1 MFRNLGTSTKL
12 FILCSTFIVAIAV
25 AIYSLVIEKQIAI
38 DFARKELVGLR
49 YFESLRDVY
58 AAILSAPLESAAQTP
73 SLADAL
79 KSLDAAEK
87 EAAGTLQTA
96 TLKQSLEATL
106 SKLSSTDARGSEQST
121 LIVEALAKARDLAQR
136 VGDDSNLALDPD
148 LDSYYLQDIVVRQI
162 PRLLGEIGDT
172 QTLLGEHASI
182 PADSRA
188 RVRALDAI
196 TRSTTEEIERNLTSA
211 YRGNADGQ
219 LRQKIEGETTKM
231 LSSIAAYYRALN
243 ETAGEPA
250 KSESRDDLYKA
261 TVDNTVAAWTVT
273 QAELKRLLEERIG
286 VLLGKLRRSLLLTGA
301 LAVLS
306 LLLALLTHRHIVR
319 PLAQLEGVVRKVRGT
334 KDYRNRIDYKS
345 EDEIGRLAVAFNEML
360 GELGNAHERE
370 SAEQEKRGLQQIAD
384 LQASA
389 HARMSRLL
397 NASPAVI
404 YSRRAAGDYEPT
416 FVSESITR
424 LFGVTPAEYFDN
436 PYLWKERAHPDDI
449 ARIQA
454 WIDETF
460 TSDDRTIEYRYRR
473 NDGSYCW
480 VNDRQHIIYDTDGK
494 PLEIVGSWSDVT
506 ARKEAEA
513 EREAARSQLALLL
526 GAAPSVIYSFKAS
539 GDFSPTF
546 VSANIRNM
554 LGYRPDEYLQH
565 ADFWRSH
572 VHPEDL
578 AEVEA
583 KQTELFTAGEHLA
596 EYRFRKKDRTYCW
609 VSDEQHLIRDQ
620 QGQPAE
626 VVGSWSDIDARK
638 AAEIAFQEAQVEL
651 ERATQAALEAN
662 EAKSIFLA
670 NMSHEIRTPM
680 NAIIGLS
687 HLALKTELMPRQRDY
702 LMKIKNSGQHLLG
715 IINDIL
721 DFSKIEAGKLL
732 VETIDFDLDRV
743 LENVGSLMSEKASAK
758 GLELIFEVDPDVSPH
773 FRGDPLRLG
782 QILINFCNN
791 AVKFTE
797 TGEIVVRVQAL
808 EDSPDNQ
815 LVAFSVSDTGIG
827 LNEAQID
834 RLFQAFEQAD
844 ASTTRKYGG
853 TGLGLAI
860 SKRLTELMGG
870 DVSVT
875 SEPGKGSTFRF
886 TVRLGKGSVVPRSRL
901 LQSDLRGRK
910 VIIIDDNS
918 HARAVLSNMLINLSF
933 VADEAA
939 SGEEAILM
947 VRDAARAGEPYEIAF
962 VDWQMPS
969 LNGVETGK
977 RILALPDL
985 LVPPHLVMVTAY
997 GREEVLRQAEDSGF
1011 ESVLIK
1017 PVTSSILFDAVIG
1030 ALGGSSDGKE
1040 AAQAAPS
1047 FELDRMRGTRIL
1059 LVEDNEINREVAMGQ
1074 LEEAEAFVDIAEN
1087 GAAALR
1093 LIRANDYDAVLMD
1106 MQMPV
1111 MDGIEAT
1118 RAVRAD
1124 PRFADLPIIAMTA
1137 NAMASDRELCLE
1149 AGMNDHIAKPI
1160 DPDQLFGVLLRWIK
1174 HGVDGAADGVAL
1186 VRTPMP
1192 PPPIDIEIPGVDV
1205 RSGLRRTG
1213 SNAKR
1218 YKTLLSRFAQ
1228 QEAGAVDTMRTALS
1242 MGDAATAER
1251 AAHSLKGAA
1260 GTLGAAGL
1268 SSMAGEAET
1277 AIKLGQRADDAL
1289 KSLAVALARVVEGIR
1304 RVLPEASETG
1314 AASPASDPTTVVE
1327 PLARLKRLLENDDG
1341 EAADFIIET
1350 HSSLARV
1357 LRPEELKILSERVG
1371 NFDFESALKCLSGIA
1386 ERLSLNLESP

>member
-1 MFRNLGTSTKL
+1 M
-12 FILCSTFIVAIAV
+12 
-25 AIYSLVIEKQIAI
+25 
-38 DFARKELVGLR
+38 
-49 YFESLRDVY
+49 
-58 AAILSAPLESAAQTP
+58 
-73 SLADAL
+73 
-79 KSLDAAEK
+79 
-87 EAAGTLQTA
+87 
-96 TLKQSLEATL
+96 
-106 SKLSSTDARGSEQST
+106 
-121 LIVEALAKARDLAQR
+121 
-136 VGDDSNLALDPD
+136 
-148 LDSYYLQDIVVRQI
+148 
-162 PRLLGEIGDT
+162 
-172 QTLLGEHASI
+172 
-182 PADSRA
+182 
-188 RVRALDAI
+188 
-196 TRSTTEEIERNLTSA
+196 
-211 YRGNADGQ
+211 
-219 LRQKIEGETTKM
+219 
-231 LSSIAAYYRALN
+231 
-243 ETAGEPA
+243 
-250 KSESRDDLYKA
+250 
-261 TVDNTVAAWTVT
+261 
-273 QAELKRLLEERIG
+273 
-286 VLLGKLRRSLLLTGA
+286 
-301 LAVLS
+301 
-306 LLLALLTHRHIVR
+306 
-319 PLAQLEGVVRKVRGT
+319 
-334 KDYRNRIDYKS
+334 
-345 EDEIGRLAVAFNEML
+345 
-360 GELGNAHERE
+360 
-370 SAEQEKRGLQQIAD
+370 
-384 LQASA
+384 
-389 HARMSRLL
+389 
-397 NASPAVI
+397 
-404 YSRRAAGDYEPT
+404 
-416 FVSESITR
+416 
-424 LFGVTPAEYFDN
+424 
-436 PYLWKERAHPDDI
+436 
-449 ARIQA
+449 
-454 WIDETF
+454 
-460 TSDDRTIEYRYRR
+460 
-473 NDGSYCW
+473 
-480 VNDRQHIIYDTDGK
+480 
-494 PLEIVGSWSDVT
+494 
-506 ARKEAEA
+506 
-513 EREAARSQLALLL
+513 
-526 GAAPSVIYSFKAS
+526 IYSFRAS

-554 LGYRPDEYLQH
+554 LGYGPDEYLQH

-572 VHPEDL
+572 VHPDDL
-578 AEVEA
+578 DEVEA
-583 KQTELFTAGEHLA
+583 KQSELFRTGEHLA
-596 EYRFRKKDRTYCW
+596 EYRFRKKDGTYCW

-638 AAEIAFQEAQVEL
+638 AAEIAFQEAQLEL

-732 VETIDFDLDRV
+732 VETIDFDLDKV

-901 LQSDLRGRK
+901 LQSDLRGRR

-947 VRDAARAGEPYEIAF
+947 IRDAARAGEPYEIAF

-985 LVPPHLVMVTAY
+985 PVTPHLVMVTAY

-1030 ALGGSSDGKE
+1030 ALGGSANGKE

-1047 FELDRMRGTRIL
+1047 FQLDRMRGTRIL
-1059 LVEDNEINREVAMGQ
+1059 LVEDNEINREVALGQ

-1087 GAAALR
+1087 GKAALR
-1093 LIRANDYDAVLMD
+1093 LIGANDYDAVLMD

-1118 RAVRAD
+1118 RAIRAD

-1174 HGVDGAADGVAL
+1174 HNGDAAVDGTAIARPPA
-1186 VRTPMP
+1186 P
-1192 PPPIDIEIPGVDV
+1192 PPPIDIVIPGVDV

-1228 QEAGAVDTMRTALS
+1228 QEAGAVDTMRTALA

-1260 GTLGAAGL
+1260 GTLGAAAL
-1268 SSMAGEAET
+1268 SSIAGEAET
-1277 AIKLGQRADDAL
+1277 AIRLGQRADDVL
-1289 KSLAVALARVVEGIR
+1289 KSLAVALARVVDGIHAA
-1304 RVLPEASETG
+1304 LPETSEADSG
-1314 AASPASDPTTVVE
+1314 VPASDPATVVE

-1341 EAADFIIET
+1341 EAADFMIET
-1350 HSSLARV
+1350 QSRLARV
-1357 LRPEELKILSERVG
+1357 LRPDELKTLSDRVG

-1386 ERLSLNLESP
+1386 ERLSLNLESQ